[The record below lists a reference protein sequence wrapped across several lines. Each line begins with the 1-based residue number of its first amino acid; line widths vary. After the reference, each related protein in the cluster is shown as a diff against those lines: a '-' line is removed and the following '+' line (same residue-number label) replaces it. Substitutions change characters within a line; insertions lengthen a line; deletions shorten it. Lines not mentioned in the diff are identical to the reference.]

1 MGGQRGLTLVELVVA
16 MVITSIIVAA
26 AVYLVF
32 PVRQAVDLSVRAEL
46 TDAADGALQRMARDI
61 RLALPNSIRLTCG
74 AQCVEFVPVRTA
86 GRYRTEPSGAGC
98 DQAGDTAGS
107 DELAFDVADTC
118 FKSIG
123 TLPDRASIVADPLN
137 LPTNDFLVLNNH
149 GTDFAGQNA
158 YDEPSAN
165 RVRLVQADQQAGVR
179 ERINFVAPV
188 VLASTFVRS
197 LHDSPG
203 RRFFIVST
211 PVAYECAGGSLRRFS
226 GYAFGAAH
234 ATGTAALVANNVSSC
249 AFDYS
254 QNVTSNLGLLTLR
267 LTLSKN
273 VSSGEP
279 ETVTLYHSIHV
290 SNVP

>member
-1 MGGQRGLTLVELVVA
+1 MGGQRGITLVELVVA

-26 AVYLVF
+26 VAYFAL
-32 PVRQAVDLSVRAEL
+32 PVRQAVDVSVRAEL
-46 TDAADGALQRMARDI
+46 TDAADGALQRMARDV
-61 RLALPNSIRLTCG
+61 RLALPNSVRLSCG
-74 AQCVEFVPVRTA
+74 VQCVEFIPVRTA
-86 GRYRTEPSGAGC
+86 GRYRADPSGGGC
-98 DQAGDTAGS
+98 DQAGDIAGS
-107 DELAFDVADTC
+107 DELAFDAADTC

-123 TLPDRASIVADPLN
+123 TLPDRASVVANPLSLN
-137 LPTNDFLVLNNH
+137 TNDFLVLNNN

-165 RVRLVQADQQAGVR
+165 RVRLVQSDQQGGVR

-188 VLASTFVRS
+188 VLASTFVRA

-203 RRFFIVST
+203 RRFYVVST
-211 PVAYECAGGSLRRFS
+211 PIAYECAGGSLRRYS

-234 ATGTAALVANNVSSC
+234 GTGTAALVANNVSACS
-249 AFDYS
+249 FEYS
-254 QNVTSNLGLLTLR
+254 PNVTSSIGLLTLR

-273 VSSGEP
+273 VSSGQP
-279 ETVTLYHSIHV
+279 ETVTLYHSVHV